1 MRALITCVI
10 ILLALNIHAQEYFSA
25 TGVEVGDS
33 DHLAF
38 MSKYKSE
45 IQKRADIW
53 KVPAEAVQVIA
64 SVQSGGGIL
73 EGFNYGA
80 VLPAPAITKYP
91 KFSKT
96 DDFDL
101 VACSKPSRGFEVIAI
116 ALNAMRQESGLELNT
131 AQDFLNHL
139 FGAGGELSIMASEA
153 EKAYTA
159 YTGEYLSISPSYSAP
174 ATTPSE
180 NTSSETTSTP
190 NLMVE
195 PKVEQ
200 ETISE
205 EVITETIENSEVL
218 EPAVDSEVEIEEKAT
233 EVVETNAPEI
243 ETEVEVV
250 QQIEEVAEEAKPVE
264 EKTKEN
270 TVAPRPEK
278 KSSGIVTY
286 SDALNS
292 IEAKKEEEK
301 REASGKTI
309 FVAEEI
315 EETSPSAPKEKERGI
330 AEIETYQST
339 GVIRKEK
346 EKKTDIEALLA
357 EYRSEGHSEEDVAKY
372 KERLEE
378 EDRLMQSKLKQQ
390 ALREE
395 AKKEE
400 AERAAQ
406 IERAEKIIMEQREA
420 ARKAREQKE
429 KEGGN

>member
-1 MRALITCVI
+1 MRALITCI
-10 ILLALNIHAQEYFSA
+10 IIFVALNINAQEFFSA

-33 DHLAF
+33 DHISF
-38 MSKYKSE
+38 MKKHKSE
-45 IQKRADIW
+45 IEKRASLW
-53 KVPAEAVQVIA
+53 KVPTKAVQVIA

-116 ALNAMRQESGLELNT
+116 ALNAMRQQSGMELNT
-131 AQDFLNHL
+131 AQDFLNYI

-153 EKAYTA
+153 EKAYSA
-159 YTGEYLSISPSYSAP
+159 YTGKQLSINPSYSAP
-174 ATTPSE
+174 AASPVYSSPE
-180 NTSSETTSTP
+180 STSP
-190 NLMVE
+190 NLILDSK
-195 PKVEQ
+195 PNK
-200 ETISE
+200 ET
-205 EVITETIENSEVL
+205 VATETV
-218 EPAVDSEVEIEEKAT
+218 
-233 EVVETNAPEI
+233 APEVPN
-243 ETEVEVV
+243 TEVEMKEAVEAEV
-250 QQIEEVAEEAKPVE
+250 PVIEEIVEEIVKTDAQVE
-264 EKTKEN
+264 DVKKEKTK
-270 TVAPRPEK
+270 VVRPEK

-292 IEAKKEEEK
+292 IKAKKEEEEQK
-301 REASGKTI
+301 ASGKTI
-309 FVAEEI
+309 FVAETI
-315 EETSPSAPKEKERGI
+315 EDEVPSAPKEKEEDI
-330 AEIETYQST
+330 AKIETYQST

-372 KERLEE
+372 KVKLEQ
-378 EDRLMQSKLKQQ
+378 EDKMTQSKIKQQ

-400 AERAAQ
+400 AKRAAQ
-406 IERAEKIIMEQREA
+406 IERAEKIIMQQREE
-420 ARKAREQKE
+420 ARKAREKKK